1 MWLLNGLI
9 SRREALQAYRALS
22 YLLHCDCRYDVT
34 SLIALL
40 CRAAASATCFDR
52 VFYPYFLMRG
62 DLKELDSHFSL
73 HGISSAPPITRT
85 RVDLHQVVGI
95 GSYLECD

>member
-1 MWLLNGLI
+1 MLPDVATKRTNI
-9 SRREALQAYRALS
+9 ETR
-22 YLLHCDCRYDVT
+22 HCKHRICCIDCRYDVT

-73 HGISSAPPITRT
+73 HGISSAPPTTRT